1 MKLNEKGE
9 ASEPDVPRTGAPL
22 PRDERF
28 CKGAHGFAS
37 GRAAAKA
44 PAVNAPSP
52 FAASAMVF
60 AGGGAGAVLRY
71 QVGRGMTH
79 WFGPGAMTAFPWAT
93 LTVNVAGSLAM
104 GLLAGWL
111 ARHGPASF
119 GGGEH
124 WRLLVGVGLLGG
136 FTTFSS
142 FSLEL
147 MLLIE
152 RGQSGAAFA
161 YAAVSVL
168 AGLTGLYIGLIVM
181 RLAA

>member
-1 MKLNEKGE
+1 M
-9 ASEPDVPRTGAPL
+9 
-22 PRDERF
+22 
-28 CKGAHGFAS
+28 
-37 GRAAAKA
+37 
-44 PAVNAPSP
+44 NAPSP
-52 FAASAMVF
+52 FTASAMVF

-71 QVGRGMTH
+71 QVGRWLTAVL
-79 WFGPGAMTAFPWAT
+79 GPGAVTAFPWAT
-93 LTVNVAGSLAM
+93 LTVNVSGSLAM

-111 ARHGPASF
+111 ARYGT
-119 GGGEH
+119 GGEQ

-152 RGQSGAAFA
+152 RGQGGMAFA
-161 YAAVSVL
+161 YGAISVL
-168 AGLTGLYIGLIVM
+168 AGLTGLYLGLIIM